1 MISDLAVRPD
11 DPSLCDGAQA
21 RRGAYVH
28 IPFCARVCPYCDFA
42 VVEGEPDLRG
52 RYRDSVVAEV
62 AMEPAWDVV
71 DAVHFGGGTPT
82 QLESAELGAIL
93 SALRQQFGLSPD
105 AEVSLEANPEDWSPA
120 VAESLAATGFGR
132 VSFGAQSFDAQVLS
146 RLGRRHTPDQIVTA
160 VAAARDAGFTSIN
173 LDLIFGTPQETLR
186 SWTETVER
194 ALATEPDHVSTY
206 ALTVERGTPLGRE
219 VAAGGIAPD
228 PDLQADMY
236 ESAAALATGAGL
248 VRYEISNYAR
258 SGHPSRYNLLTWAQG
273 HYVAF
278 GNGAHGHRDGVRR
291 RNVRRLDAYLDA
303 IADGRRP
310 EAGSETA
317 DDWGRETERLMLG
330 LRRAAGVVA
339 GVGGEALMADE
350 WGARLAE
357 AGVIEH
363 RGERI
368 VVGRPLLADEVARAV
383 LALAPVD
390 C

>member
-11 DPSLCDGAQA
+11 DPSLSDGARA
-21 RRGAYVH
+21 WRGAYIH

-42 VVEGEPDLRG
+42 VVEGELDLRG
-52 RYRDSVVAEV
+52 RYRESVVAEV
-62 AMEPAWDVV
+62 AMEPTWDVV

-82 QLESAELGAIL
+82 QLEPAELGAIL
-93 SALRQQFGLSPD
+93 FALRQQFGLSSD
-105 AEVSLEANPEDWSPA
+105 AEVSLEANPEDWSRG
-120 VAESLAATGFGR
+120 VAESLAGAGFGR
-132 VSFGAQSFDAQVLS
+132 VSFGAQSFDAQVLN
-146 RLGRRHTPDQIVTA
+146 RLGRRHSPDQIVAA

-173 LDLIFGTPQETLR
+173 LDLIFGTPEETLQ

-194 ALATEPDHVSTY
+194 ALATEPDHLSTY

-236 ESAAALATGAGL
+236 ESAEVLVTGAGL

-258 SGHPSRYNLLTWAQG
+258 SGHPARYNLLTWAQG
-273 HYVAF
+273 DYVAF

-303 IADGRRP
+303 VEDGRRP
-310 EAGSETA
+310 ESGSETA
-317 DDWGRETERLMLG
+317 DGWGRETERLMLG

-339 GVGGEALMADE
+339 GAGGEALMADE

-357 AGVIEH
+357 AGVIES

-368 VVGRPLLADEVARAV
+368 VVVRPLLADEVARAV